1 MACKTLRLDPGDGF
15 LIKDYRIE
23 EGHVEMR
30 VLNLKHGPQG
40 RRQWQRIT
48 REQLIAHVMENT
60 VVAQWLQRRMGVR
73 PLLRVCA
80 PAIAMRQN
88 SQNLHPDRLPPDFG
102 ALLRAH
108 RSN

>member
-30 VLNLKHGPQG
+30 VLNLKHGPQR
-40 RRQWQRIT
+40 RRQWQRLT
-48 REQLIAHVMENT
+48 REQLITHVMENT

-80 PAIAMRQN
+80 PASDATEFAEPT
-88 SQNLHPDRLPPDFG
+88 S
-102 ALLRAH
+102 
-108 RSN
+108 RSPAA